1 MGMEKDNILNYL
13 VIFVLAFVI
22 FYFYNQNNELKKQ
35 IINQKNLEED
45 TLVRVKYENEIDKE
59 INDIKE
65 TELETRKLEMDKI
78 LILENDKRILARK
91 LEISKLREEKLKR
104 QNLQKFN
111 KELRE
116 KEEKINR
123 INEEKKEVEREV
135 ELKKNRK

>member
-1 MGMEKDNILNYL
+1 MEKDNILNYL

-78 LILENDKRILARK
+78 LILENDKRILAKKLEIERRRRYYIKLEDLNRRKKLARK

-104 QNLQKFN
+104 QIFKNL
-111 KELRE
+111 
-116 KEEKINR
+116 I
-123 INEEKKEVEREV
+123 
-135 ELKKNRK
+135 KN